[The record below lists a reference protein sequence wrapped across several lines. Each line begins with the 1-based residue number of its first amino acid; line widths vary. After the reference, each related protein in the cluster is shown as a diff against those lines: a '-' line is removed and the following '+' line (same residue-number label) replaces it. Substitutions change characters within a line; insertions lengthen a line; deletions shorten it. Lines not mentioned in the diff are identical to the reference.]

1 MTPNQLGKEGVLVT
15 GVYGAG
21 KSTIAAEICYLL
33 EQRRQPYALL
43 DLDFLG
49 WGIAGYDGDATGSPF
64 MLRNLAAVVSN
75 YREAGISVFVMAYFV
90 AGHDELRGI
99 REAVGVPLRVV
110 RLTVPLPEIQ
120 QRLSADMTTER
131 QEEALEAGRQ
141 IAAGEG
147 VGVEDMVL
155 ANDRPVPVVAQQV
168 MTWLGWLGR
177 PARLGQRRDDQVI
190 GVAEQVGHHL
200 VRQRAIEG
208 DRVPVPLVQV
218 IARRD
223 GWMGGPQLDRELRV
237 AFDAQLQRLSVQA
250 GQGEHLPADLE
261 HRHLVAERELL
272 LGTRQRQA
280 RCLELVLIHH
290 RNRSIATER
299 T

>member
-49 WGIAGYDGDATGSPF
+49 WGIAGYDRDATGSPF

-99 REAVGVPLRVV
+99 REAVGVPL
-110 RLTVPLPEIQ
+110 PEIQ
-120 QRLSADMTTER
+120 HRLSADLTTER

-147 VGVEDMVL
+147 VAVEDMVL
-155 ANDRPVPVVAQQV
+155 ANDRPVPVVAQQI
-168 MTWLGWLGR
+168 MTWLGW
-177 PARLGQRRDDQVI
+177 A
-190 GVAEQVGHHL
+190 
-200 VRQRAIEG
+200 
-208 DRVPVPLVQV
+208 
-218 IARRD
+218 
-223 GWMGGPQLDRELRV
+223 
-237 AFDAQLQRLSVQA
+237 
-250 GQGEHLPADLE
+250 
-261 HRHLVAERELL
+261 
-272 LGTRQRQA
+272 
-280 RCLELVLIHH
+280 
-290 RNRSIATER
+290 
-299 T
+299 